1 MSTLNM
7 AFRNLRRRRS
17 RTILTV
23 SGIVIGIAMTFV
35 FLSLVSG
42 LDVQTTQLIRAI
54 GGADITLYNSTRI
67 APRQILTGQANPL
80 NESLLSTVSSI
91 NGVYA
96 VSPQLAFQ
104 GYISGT
110 RAIINGINSSTYSVV
125 TGGLNLNTGSF
136 LSEGSK
142 KMVVL
147 GKTIADSLNST
158 VGNSVILSETQEG
171 GISYQVIGVYETGI
185 AFQDRGCYI
194 SLSEAQNMSSSQ
206 NLISAIFVKCIDP
219 NDVPNVSAA
228 INSILPQV
236 RAVVPTAT
244 LQQVS
249 NVLNTVR
256 LFLLSIGLIALVA
269 GGFGVVN
276 TMLSSVSERTKEIG
290 TLKAIGAKDGQI
302 LTIFMSE
309 ALLLG
314 VMGGI
319 IGISIGVIVS
329 LLFPMLSRGLLGT
342 SLRGIGGQAIGG
354 VSLMP
359 AILLSNIIL
368 CFSLGVIVGV
378 LAGFYPAWRAAKM
391 KPVEALRHV

>member
-7 AFRNLRRRRS
+7 AFRNLGRRRS
-17 RTILTV
+17 RTVLTV

-42 LDVQTTQLIRAI
+42 LDIQTTQLIRAI

-110 RAIINGINSSTYSVV
+110 RAIINGIDPSTYSIV

-136 LSEGSK
+136 LSEDSK
-142 KMVVL
+142 KTVVL
-147 GKTIADSLNST
+147 GKTIADSLNAT
-158 VGNSVILSETQEG
+158 VGKSVILSETQEG
-171 GISYQVIGVYETGI
+171 GESYQVIGVYETGI

-194 SLSEAQNMSSSQ
+194 TLSEAQNMSGSQ
-206 NLISAIFVKCIDP
+206 NLITAIFVKCIDP

-228 INSILPQV
+228 ITSLLQQL
-236 RAVVPTAT
+236 RAVVPTAAV
-244 LQQVS
+244 QQVS

-269 GGFGVVN
+269 GSFGVVN
-276 TMLSSVSERTKEIG
+276 TMLSSVSERTREIG
-290 TLKAIGAKDGQI
+290 TLKAIGAKDSQI

-314 VMGGI
+314 VIGGI
-319 IGISIGVIVS
+319 IGISVGVVVS
-329 LLFPMLSRGLLGT
+329 LLFPMVSRGLLGT
-342 SLRGIGGQAIGG
+342 SLRGIGGQAAGG
-354 VSLMP
+354 VSLVP
-359 AILLSNIIL
+359 AILVSNIIL